1 MITTDLSPVQSL
13 PLHTRKEVAVGLG
26 FDVLNKRRESLEVDE
41 SLRIRSITPDDV
53 DLDGVIVVLDKGRIL
68 KAICCDTARDVRDAV
83 ELMFDSSVFQKG
95 HSKIRVLRNPFGGLT
110 IYNVRYK
117 WI

>member
-53 DLDGVIVVLDKGRIL
+53 VLDEGRIL

-83 ELMFDSSVFQKG
+83 ELLFDSSVFQRG
-95 HSKIRVLRNPFGGLT
+95 YSKIRVLRNPFGGLT
-110 IYNVRYK
+110 ICNVRYK
-117 WI
+117 WINE